1 MKLSLDQM
9 KFLYDT
15 SFNAMVKALFE
26 DNADQH
32 GWTYEEFQ
40 EALLNQA
47 IAVAEGKLQ
56 TWVH

>member
-1 MKLSLDQM
+1 M
-9 KFLYDT
+9 KFVYDS
-15 SFNAMVKALFE
+15 SFNAMLKALFE
-26 DNADQH
+26 DSADQH

>member
-1 MKLSLDQM
+1 MKLPLDQM
-9 KFLYDT
+9 NFLYQA

>member
-1 MKLSLDQM
+1 MKLPLDQM
-9 KFLYDT
+9 KFLYD
-15 SFNAMVKALFE
+15 SSLNAMLKALFE
-26 DNADQH
+26 DNIQQH

>member
-15 SFNAMVKALFE
+15 SFNAMLKSLFE